1 MPVGRRAI
9 AELPSYRDL
18 PPAPRGGR
26 SAWGLFGPDDNL
38 GLINLLTPERIA
50 AAAGLVR
57 RGRVFPLDLPLGSVD
72 PALARSRGT
81 PRHTVLHEPGS
92 AGFDDLYDNFYP
104 QCSSQ
109 WDSLGHVGYAP
120 DVFYNGA
127 TEADIL
133 AGTRNTIDHWAR
145 HGIAG
150 RAVLLDVAAAM
161 TDAGLH
167 YHPGESIAVGA
178 HELELARRRAG
189 VQYQAGDI
197 LLLRTGFAAWY
208 AQQPRD
214 VRQRM
219 PARLK
224 APGLAHSEEV
234 CEYLWDSHA
243 AAIGCDTFG
252 VEVWPADMS
261 PQAHPM
267 GFLHHILIGQLGM
280 ALGELWWLDDLAA
293 DCAAD
298 GRYEAFLV
306 SAPFNAPGGIGSP
319 ANAVAMK

>member
-1 MPVGRRAI
+1 M
-9 AELPSYRDL
+9 AELPSYREL

-26 SAWGLFGPDDNL
+26 SAWGLFGGADNL
-38 GLINLLTPERIA
+38 GLINLLTPDRIA
-50 AAAGLVR
+50 AAATLVR
-57 RGRVFPLDLPLGSVD
+57 HGRVFPLDLPLGSVS

-81 PRHTVLHEPGS
+81 PRHTVLHEAGS
-92 AGFDDLYDNFYP
+92 PGFDDLYDNFYP

-120 DVFYNGA
+120 DEFYNGA
-127 TEADIL
+127 TEAEVL

-150 RAVLLDVAAAM
+150 RAVLLDVPAAM
-161 TDAGLH
+161 ADANQP
-167 YHPGESIAVGA
+167 YHPGENVAIGPDV
-178 HELELARRRAG
+178 LELARRRAD
-189 VQYQAGDI
+189 VEYQTGDI
-197 LLLRTGFAAWY
+197 LLLHTGFAAWY
-208 AQQPRD
+208 AGQPRE
-214 VRQRM
+214 VRLRI
-219 PARLK
+219 PARLA
-224 APGLAHSEEV
+224 APGLAHTEEV

-243 AAIGCDTFG
+243 AAIGSDTFG

-261 PQAHPM
+261 PEAHPM
-267 GFLHHILIGQLGM
+267 GFLHHVLIGQFGM
-280 ALGELWWLDDLAA
+280 ALGELWWLADLAA